1 MRASPGLPTRRRDS
15 TQLWKQG
22 VGIWPPRSL
31 LVGNVFSMRVVAAIP
46 TPCDVEQRDTET
58 VVLSEAQLDFLG
70 TVSERLNPDMPMAFG
85 GAHVIRTLLER
96 IEEAGV
102 DLADA
107 KDQEEITRLAAD
119 ALRKLR
125 QPR

>member
-1 MRASPGLPTRRRDS
+1 
-15 TQLWKQG
+15 
-22 VGIWPPRSL
+22 
-31 LVGNVFSMRVVAAIP
+31 MRVVAAIP